1 MAKYSSK
8 HRCMGNVR
16 NLSSK
21 ETAKTADNLFYE
33 YTADHEYKLY
43 KVLEVMDKELIY
55 VLELKVIGKMFA
67 RQPELHFEN
76 VGIFEDHGLL
86 PTKRVVKVSDIH
98 GKLVKVNTLY
108 MTASR
113 NVLIAK

>member
-21 ETAKTADNLFYE
+21 ETAKTADNLCYE

-55 VLELKVIGKMFA
+55 VQELKVIGKAFT
-67 RQPELHFEN
+67 RQPELNFGK
-76 VGIFEDHGLL
+76 VGVFDYCL
-86 PTKRVVKVSDIH
+86 
-98 GKLVKVNTLY
+98 
-108 MTASR
+108 R
-113 NVLIAK
+113 NES